1 MGYGCIATKTI
12 GDQMLFDLDK
22 LFEDVAGFVARRSD
36 VSLLS
41 SRFCLHESRIRIV
54 TLDISNTDKRIGFG
68 HRFLADQREKTLP
81 CFREALDH
89 LLATDEIDLL
99 IMNDGIW
106 TADFSLKSPFNL
118 SSRRIWCP
126 ADEA

>member
-1 MGYGCIATKTI
+1 
-12 GDQMLFDLDK
+12 MLPDLDK
-22 LFEDVAGFVARRSD
+22 LFEDVTGVVAQRSD

-41 SRFCLHESRIRIV
+41 SRFCVPDTRIRIV

-68 HRFLADQREKTLP
+68 HRFLADEREAALP

-89 LLATDEIDLL
+89 LLATDEIGLL
-99 IMNDGIW
+99 IRNDGIW